1 MTLPLWLSVLAML
14 VAAGLALAP
23 LVLTLL
29 RRDDDCE

>member
-1 MTLPLWLSVLAML
+1 MTPDLWLSVLAML

-29 RRDDDCE
+29 GRDDDLE